1 MRYDNGLINF
11 QNKRKTKFYTLL
23 QIFMK
28 KIILQFPLIL
38 ISFLTIAVSYFSNA
52 QTVTVPVFS
61 KGADVSWLPQM
72 EATGYKF
79 YDSDGT
85 EKEGLQLLK
94 DRGMNTIRLRVFV
107 NPSNDKTNGH
117 CSPAE
122 TVALAVRAKNMGM
135 RIMIDFHYSDTWA
148 DPGHQTK
155 PAAWASHSFADL
167 QNDVYNHTYEVLNA
181 LKIAGVTPE
190 WVQIGNE
197 IPGGMLWPEGSTSN
211 WNQLAQLLNKG
222 YDATKAIDTA
232 IKVIIHIDQGNNNAR
247 FRWFFDNV
255 KLNNVKYDV
264 IGMSYYPYWLNS
276 DYTVTIA
283 NLENNLKDMVSRYA
297 KEVMVVEVG
306 GDYTKVQNTYDM
318 LLAVI
323 AAVKKVPEN
332 KGLGVI
338 YWEPQGEKSW
348 SGYQLNAWQSNGKP
362 SLALDA
368 FKNEINQVIEQV
380 KIDGFAANP
389 VEQGKN
395 VTANLTYTANTAT
408 DYFYVGLFKRNSS
421 GQWLQTITESAGNQF
436 LVPST
441 GINLTTQVN
450 LTIPLATIPT
460 ASLTNGEY
468 YDMYVELWTANWG
481 TKLGS
486 SLSSK
491 LTIAATGTLGVDD
504 LSLDKGF
511 VLYPNP
517 VSNILSFKNAN
528 GVTVKSLKITNIL
541 GKTVY
546 SNVNSEGRNTI
557 DVSKLSS
564 GIYILSIVSENGT
577 QQFKFIKK

>member
-1 MRYDNGLINF
+1 
-11 QNKRKTKFYTLL
+11 
-23 QIFMK
+23 MK
-28 KIILQFPLIL
+28 KRTLHFPLFF
-38 ISFLTIAVSYFSNA
+38 ISFLTIAVSYISNA
-52 QTVTVPVFS
+52 QTVTTPTFS
-61 KGADVSWLPQM
+61 KGGDVSWLPQM
-72 EATGYKF
+72 EVTGYKF
-79 YDSDGT
+79 YDIDGT
-85 EKEGLQLLK
+85 EKDGLQLLK

-107 NPSNDKTNGH
+107 NPSAHKTNGH

-167 QNDVYNHTYEVLNA
+167 QNDVYNHTYDVLNA

-222 YDATKAIDTA
+222 YDATKAIDSA
-232 IKVIIHIDQGNNNAR
+232 IKVIIHIDQGNSNSR
-247 FRWFFDNV
+247 FRWFFDNI
-255 KLNNVKYDV
+255 KSNNVKYDV

-283 NLENNLKDMVSRYA
+283 NLENNLKDMVSRYG

-318 LLAVI
+318 LGAVI
-323 AAVKKVPEN
+323 AAVKKVPDN

-368 FKNEINQVIEQV
+368 FNENNIIEQV
-380 KIDGFAANP
+380 AINGFVVNP

-395 VTANLTYTANTAT
+395 VTTNLTYSTNTAT
-408 DYFYVGLFKRNSS
+408 DYFYVGLFKRNAS
-421 GQWLQTITESAGNQF
+421 GEWLQTIAESAGNQF
-436 LVPST
+436 LVPSV
-441 GINLTTQVN
+441 GANIVGQVN
-450 LTIPLATIPT
+450 LAIPLYTTPT
-460 ASLTNGEY
+460 SSLTNGEY

-481 TKLGS
+481 LKLGS

-504 LSLDKGF
+504 VSLDKGF

-528 GVTVKSLKITNIL
+528 DLTVKSLKITNIL

-546 SNVNSEGRNTI
+546 SNVNLEGRNTI

>member
-1 MRYDNGLINF
+1 
-11 QNKRKTKFYTLL
+11 
-23 QIFMK
+23 MK
-28 KIILQFPLIL
+28 KITLHFPLFF
-38 ISFLTIAVSYFSNA
+38 ISFLTIAVSYISNA
-52 QTVTVPVFS
+52 QTVTTPTFS
-61 KGADVSWLPQM
+61 KGGDVSWLPQM
-72 EATGYKF
+72 EVTGYKF
-79 YDSDGT
+79 YDIDGT
-85 EKEGLQLLK
+85 EKDGLQLLK

-107 NPSNDKTNGH
+107 NPSAHKTNGH

-167 QNDVYNHTYEVLNA
+167 QNDVYNHTYDVLNA

-222 YDATKAIDTA
+222 YDATKAIDSA
-232 IKVIIHIDQGNNNAR
+232 IKVIIHIDQGNSNSR
-247 FRWFFDNV
+247 FRWFFDNI
-255 KLNNVKYDV
+255 KSNNVKYDV

-283 NLENNLKDMVSRYA
+283 NLENNLKDMVSRYG

-318 LLAVI
+318 LGAVI
-323 AAVKKVPEN
+323 AAGKKVPDN

-368 FKNEINQVIEQV
+368 FNENNIIEQV
-380 KIDGFAANP
+380 AINGFVVNP

-395 VTANLTYTANTAT
+395 VTTNLTYSTNTAT
-408 DYFYVGLFKRNSS
+408 DYFYVGLFKRNAS
-421 GQWLQTITESAGNQF
+421 GEWLQTIAESAGNQF
-436 LVPST
+436 LVPSV
-441 GINLTTQVN
+441 GANIVGQVN
-450 LTIPLATIPT
+450 LAIPLYTTPT
-460 ASLTNGEY
+460 SSLTNGEY

-481 TKLGS
+481 LKLGS

-504 LSLDKGF
+504 VSLDKGF

-528 GVTVKSLKITNIL
+528 DLTVKSLKITNIL

-546 SNVNSEGRNTI
+546 SNVNLEGRNTI

>member
-1 MRYDNGLINF
+1 
-11 QNKRKTKFYTLL
+11 
-23 QIFMK
+23 MK
-28 KIILQFPLIL
+28 KRTLHFPLFF
-38 ISFLTIAVSYFSNA
+38 ISFLTIAVSYISNA
-52 QTVTVPVFS
+52 QTVTTPTFS
-61 KGADVSWLPQM
+61 KGGDVSWLPQM
-72 EATGYKF
+72 EVTGYKF
-79 YDSDGT
+79 YDIDGT
-85 EKEGLQLLK
+85 EKDGLQLLK

-107 NPSNDKTNGH
+107 NPSAHKTNGH

-155 PAAWASHSFADL
+155 PVAWASHSFADL
-167 QNDVYNHTYEVLNA
+167 QNDVYNHTYDVLNA

-222 YDATKAIDTA
+222 YDATKAIDSA
-232 IKVIIHIDQGNNNAR
+232 IKVIIHIDQGNSNSR
-247 FRWFFDNV
+247 FRWFFDNI
-255 KLNNVKYDV
+255 KSNNVKYDV

-283 NLENNLKDMVSRYA
+283 NLENNLKDMVSRYG

-318 LLAVI
+318 LGAVI
-323 AAVKKVPEN
+323 AAVKKVPDN

-368 FKNEINQVIEQV
+368 FNENNIIEQV
-380 KIDGFAANP
+380 AINGFVVNP

-395 VTANLTYTANTAT
+395 VTTNLTYSTNTAT
-408 DYFYVGLFKRNSS
+408 DYFYVGLFKRNAS
-421 GQWLQTITESAGNQF
+421 GEWLQTIAESAGNQF
-436 LVPST
+436 LVPSV
-441 GINLTTQVN
+441 GANIVGQVN
-450 LTIPLATIPT
+450 LAIPLYTTPT
-460 ASLTNGEY
+460 SSLTNGEY

-481 TKLGS
+481 LKLGS

-504 LSLDKGF
+504 VSLDKGF

-528 GVTVKSLKITNIL
+528 DLTVKSLKITNIL

-546 SNVNSEGRNTI
+546 SNVNLEGRNTI

>member
-1 MRYDNGLINF
+1 
-11 QNKRKTKFYTLL
+11 
-23 QIFMK
+23 MK

-52 QTVTVPVFS
+52 QTVTTPAFS

-135 RIMIDFHYSDTWA
+135 RIMIDFHYSDSWA

-283 NLENNLKDMVSRYA
+283 NLENNLNDMVARYG

-306 GDYTKVQNTYDM
+306 GDYTMVQNTYDM
-318 LLAVI
+318 LQAVI

-368 FKNEINQVIEQV
+368 FKNDLDLVIEQV
-380 KIDGFAANP
+380 KIDGFAVNP

-395 VTANLTYTANTAT
+395 VTTNLTYTANTAT
-408 DYFYVGLFKRNSS
+408 DYFYVGLFKRNAS
-421 GQWLQTITESAGNQF
+421 GGWLQTIAESAGNQF
-436 LVPST
+436 LVPSV
-441 GINLTTQVN
+441 GINVASQVN
-450 LTIPLATIPT
+450 LAIPLNTTPT
-460 ASLTNGEY
+460 ANLNNGEY

-481 TKLGS
+481 LKLGS

-491 LTIAATGTLGVDD
+491 FTIAATGSLGIGEVN
-504 LSLDKGF
+504 LEKQF

-528 GVTVKSLKITNIL
+528 GLKIEAVKITTIL
-541 GKTVY
+541 GETFY
-546 SNVNSEGRNTI
+546 YDVNLEDRNTV

-564 GIYILSIVSENGT
+564 GIYILSIVTHDET
-577 QQFKFIKK
+577 EQFKFIKK

>member
-1 MRYDNGLINF
+1 MTANKSKFTYMKKAIVDFRFVLTIVITLLINF
-11 QNKRKTKFYTLL
+11 C
-23 QIFMK
+23 IG
-28 KIILQFPLIL
+28 
-38 ISFLTIAVSYFSNA
+38 A
-52 QTVTVPVFS
+52 QTTEPSTFAFS

-79 YDSDGT
+79 YDSDGS
-85 EKEGLQLLK
+85 EKDCLQLLK
-94 DRGMNTIRLRVFV
+94 DRGINTIRLRVFV

-135 RIMIDFHYSDTWA
+135 RIMINFHYSDTWA

-155 PAAWASHSFADL
+155 PAAWASHSFSDL
-167 QNDVYNHTYEVLNA
+167 QSDVYNHTYDVLNA

-222 YDATKAIDTA
+222 YDATKAIDSN
-232 IKVIIHIDQGNNNAR
+232 IKVIIHIDQGNSNAR

-255 KLNNVKYDV
+255 KRNNIKYDV

-283 NLENNLKDMVSRYA
+283 NLENNLKDMVVRYG

-318 LLAVI
+318 LSAVI
-323 AAVKKVPEN
+323 AAVKKVPDN

-348 SGYQLNAWQSNGKP
+348 SGYQLNAWLSNGRP
-362 SLALDA
+362 SPALDA
-368 FKNEINQVIEQV
+368 FKIDSNSVIEQV
-380 KIDGFAANP
+380 QLDGFAVNP
-389 VEQGKN
+389 IEQGKN
-395 VTANLTYTANTAT
+395 VSTNLTYSANTAT
-408 DYFYVGLFKRNSS
+408 SYFYVGLFKRNAS
-421 GQWLQTITESAGNQF
+421 GEWLQTIAESSGNQF
-436 LVPST
+436 LVPSV
-441 GINLTTQVN
+441 GANLLGQVN
-450 LTIPLATIPT
+450 LAIPMNTTPT
-460 ASLTNGEY
+460 TSLTNGEY
-468 YDMYVELWTANWG
+468 YDIYVELWTANWG
-481 TKLGS
+481 IKLGS

-491 LTIAATGTLGVDD
+491 LTIAAAGSLSVDE
-504 LSLDKGF
+504 LNLDKKF

-517 VSNILSFKNAN
+517 VSNILSFNN
-528 GVTVKSLKITNIL
+528 SNNVKIESLKITNIL
-541 GKTVY
+541 GETVFFDE
-546 SNVNSEGRNTI
+546 NPEDQDAI
-557 DVSKLSS
+557 DVSKLSF
-564 GIYILSIVSENGT
+564 GMYILSIDSQNGT
-577 QQFKFIKK
+577 QQYKFIKN